1 MQDYIL
7 SIKRATSEWKV
18 VESIPTILPVILA
31 LRISTLF
38 GNRRSLALFLLMQ
51 MGVLLMVP
59 QWHWDLE
66 YHWQKIYGNTNRF
79 IQASF
84 LGLCVFSFCSSEY
97 SIFFHL
103 VETVSFCHYWAEIC
117 FHVLWKCKAIWR
129 E

>member
-59 QWHWDLE
+59 Q
-66 YHWQKIYGNTNRF
+66 
-79 IQASF
+79 
-84 LGLCVFSFCSSEY
+84 
-97 SIFFHL
+97 
-103 VETVSFCHYWAEIC
+103 
-117 FHVLWKCKAIWR
+117 
-129 E
+129 